1 MLSVVVP
8 PTPSVVPRNGRGVIV
23 PFDFTRTNGYH
34 RPFGGLGAVAPEFA
48 GVLDHGFL
56 PFRAK
61 PVVLRLTKSMTQA
74 LDYAAG
80 GFHVSVDRGIAGGC
94 GDHWSIHKSGTVAA
108 ACSKPLNRPD
118 IQKAWAAAAGKYRE
132 AFDSG
137 MAAKL
142 QPVDN
147 VKAIL
152 KEANLLADA
161 AFKLEGIAPPKDPGP
176 GLKKQPT
183 AAFNPPEITD
193 NTWST
198 GEKVA
203 LAGAGILAVGLA
215 AIGVGAAMR
224 RRKRGK
230 GRPSD
235 HM

>member
-1 MLSVVVP
+1 MLAAIAP
-8 PTPSVVPRNGRGVIV
+8 NGAGSNGAARLV
-23 PFDFTRTNGYH
+23 PFDFTRSGAAYH
-34 RPFGGLGAVAPEFA
+34 RPFGGLGAAVPPEFV
-48 GVLDHGFL
+48 GILDHAFV
-56 PFRAK
+56 PFRSK

-80 GFHVSVDRGIAGGC
+80 GFHVSVDRGISGGC

-108 ACSKPLNRPD
+108 ECSKPLFRPD
-118 IQKAWAAAAGKYRE
+118 ILKAWASAAAKYRE
-132 AFDSG
+132 AFESG

-142 QPVDN
+142 QPVEN

-152 KEANLLADA
+152 REANQLADA

-183 AAFNPPEITD
+183 STFTPTEITE
-193 NTWST
+193 NRFST
-198 GEKVA
+198 NERVA

-215 AIGVGAAMR
+215 AIGIGAAMR
-224 RRKRGK
+224 KRKRK